1 MRRRKPHHRFTRL
14 PIVLHG
20 LAIESAAH
28 ERLLAALVE
37 RSPNVLATAITGDD
51 AIQSLERILGVA
63 AQNIDAAP
71 PEATL
76 DRVRTW
82 LFSSDPPPAAP
93 PDPTLLF
100 SAPGES
106 FECVEIARRI
116 RALAEQGTPFDRIAI
131 LLRNVDP
138 YQPLVEEA
146 LRRAGIAHYFSRGAA
161 RPDPAGRA
169 FLALLACAS
178 EGCSASRFAEYLSL
192 GQTPPLNPDGSP
204 QTRAAQWVPADDE
217 ILANF
222 EAPLNG
228 RRQSWRMTRLRSM
241 CPSAGKSCSSTPPS
255 SVAAIVGRAA
265 CAGLQAEL
273 QTQLRDLEK
282 EDDSHRAHI
291 QNRIQQLERLKHF
304 RSSSD

>member
-1 MRRRKPHHRFTRL
+1 MTTRIAIAGAHSGRHRRKLSTP
-14 PIVLHG
+14 
-20 LAIESAAH
+20 
-28 ERLLAALVE
+28 
-37 RSPNVLATAITGDD
+37 SPPT
-51 AIQSLERILGVA
+51 
-63 AQNIDAAP
+63 
-71 PEATL
+71 ATL

-82 LFSSDPPPAAP
+82 LFSSDQPPSAP
-93 PDPTLLF
+93 PDPALLF

-192 GQTPPLNPDGSP
+192 GQIPPLDPDGAP
-204 QTRAAQWVPADDE
+204 QARPPQWIPPDDE
-217 ILANF
+217 ILASF
-222 EAPLNG
+222 QPPPQPRPICQ
-228 RRQSWRMTRLRSM
+228 RRRRPFAG
-241 CPSAGKSCSSTPPS
+241 CAPSAGRSCWWTPPS
-255 SVAAIVGRAA
+255 SVAATAGRAA
-265 CAGLQAEL
+265 CVVCAPSSRPSCAIWN
-273 QTQLRDLEK
+273 EK
-282 EDDSHRAHI
+282 TRPIARTSSAA
-291 QNRIQQLERLKHF
+291 
-304 RSSSD
+304 SSS